1 MTAGDTFRVVRRNL
15 GRRPLRTVLTIVG
28 VGFAVMLL
36 IGIEAFSAGM
46 DEALKSGDKH
56 RTLVVYRQNRYC
68 PQTSFLPERYT
79 REIEGVPGVESVL
92 PVKVFL
98 NNCRTNLDMI
108 TFQGSPPDRLLSVR
122 NLEILE
128 GDVERFR
135 SEGDA
140 ALVGREFARRR
151 GLRVGDKFRFGAI
164 VVKVAGIFAS
174 KDSTQEAL
182 VLTHL
187 EFLQRAGPINRL
199 GTVTQFEV
207 KVQDPAR
214 SKEIAA
220 EIDRRLATAE
230 EPTDTRAMAAFLE
243 RATRDLREILGFGR
257 IFGVACVLM
266 VMILVANTIY
276 MSVHERRR
284 EFGIFRAIGFH
295 ARQLAVIVLAET
307 TTLGLLG
314 SLLGL
319 AAIYPLISWTGIAVG
334 VEGVQVGFAFT
345 PVVVVLSLLVVSAA
359 ALVAGLLPAL
369 EAAHTNI
376 VRAIRSGA

>member
-1 MTAGDTFRVVRRNL
+1 MTLGDTVRIVRRNL
-15 GRRPLRTVLTIVG
+15 RRRPLRTLLTIVG

-36 IGIEAFSAGM
+36 IGIEAFAAGM
-46 DEALKSGDKH
+46 DEALQSGDKN

-79 REIEGVPGVESVL
+79 REIATIEGVESVL

-108 TFQGSPPDRLLSVR
+108 TFHGAPVETLLSTR
-122 NLEILE
+122 DLEILE
-128 GDVERFR
+128 GDVEMFR
-135 SEGDA
+135 READA
-140 ALVGREFARRR
+140 ALVGREFATRR
-151 GLRVGDKFRFGAI
+151 GLRVGDKFRFGDI
-164 VVKVAGIFAS
+164 VVKVVGVFGS

-187 EFLQRAGPINRL
+187 EFLQRSGPVNRL

-207 KVQDPAR
+207 KVRDPSR
-214 SKEIAA
+214 CKEIAD

-230 EPTDTRAMAAFLE
+230 EPTDTRPMSAFLE

-257 IFGVACVLM
+257 VFGVACVVM

-276 MSVHERRR
+276 MAVHERQR
-284 EFGIFRAIGFH
+284 EFGVLRAIGFH
-295 ARQLAVIVLAET
+295 AWQLALIVLAET
-307 TTLGLLG
+307 TTLGLAG

-319 AAIYPLISWTGIAVG
+319 AAIYPLISWTGVAVG

-345 PVVVVLSLLVVSAA
+345 SGVVLLSLLLVTGA

-369 EAAHTNI
+369 QAAHTNI
-376 VRAIRSGA
+376 VRAIRSGT